1 MPLLKYIDKRFKGAR
16 AKLVEQANE
25 IITEY
30 AGDGMRLTLRQ
41 LYYQFVARG
50 LFGNKLGNYKRL
62 GGAVSDGRLMGLIDW
77 DAIEDRARNVQDYS
91 SWENPEQ
98 ILRSA
103 ARGFKL
109 DRWHNQLV
117 RVICLIEKEALAGV
131 FDQACGQYDVP
142 LLPCKG
148 YLSQS
153 EMWAMAMR
161 IRDHTQAGQPVVLL
175 HFGDHDPSGI
185 DMTRDII
192 DRIRLLTFGIDVQVK
207 RGQLREEIALW
218 RLALNMDQVKQYDPP
233 PNPAKETDA
242 RFKDYEAKFG
252 DESWELD
259 ALEPKVLRDLVRKQ
273 VMKLVDQ
280 ELWDDTLAKED
291 ELRKDL
297 DHIAKHFPV
306 AAKAARK
313 AAARKPWR
321 KRAES

>member
-1 MPLLKYIDKRFKGAR
+1 MPLLKYIDRRFKGNR
-16 AKLVEQANE
+16 SRLIEQANE
-25 IITEY
+25 IIAEY
-30 AGDGMRLTLRQ
+30 AGENMRLTLRQ

-50 LFGNKLGNYKRL
+50 LLANKLGNYKRL
-62 GGAVSDGRLMGLIDW
+62 GGAVSEGRLAGLIDW
-77 DAIEDRARNVQDYS
+77 DAIEDRARNVQDYA
-91 SWENPEQ
+91 SWPDAESR
-98 ILRSA
+98 IRSA
-103 ARGFKL
+103 ARTFRL
-109 DRWHNQLV
+109 DRWQNQLC

-131 FDQACGQYDVP
+131 FDQACGEYDVP

-161 IRDHTQAGQPVVLL
+161 IRQHTQEGQPVVLL

-218 RLALNMDQVKQYDPP
+218 RLALNMDQVEKYDPP

-242 RFKDYEAKFG
+242 RFKSYQDRFG

-259 ALEPKVLRDLVRKQ
+259 ALEPRVLRDLVRKQ
-273 VMKLVDQ
+273 VEKLVDTD
-280 ELWDDTLAKED
+280 LWEETITKED
-291 ELRKDL
+291 ALREDL
-297 DHIAKHFPV
+297 DFIAKQFPA
-306 AAKAARK
+306 AAKAARE
-313 AAARKPWR
+313 AASRRRK
-321 KRAES
+321 